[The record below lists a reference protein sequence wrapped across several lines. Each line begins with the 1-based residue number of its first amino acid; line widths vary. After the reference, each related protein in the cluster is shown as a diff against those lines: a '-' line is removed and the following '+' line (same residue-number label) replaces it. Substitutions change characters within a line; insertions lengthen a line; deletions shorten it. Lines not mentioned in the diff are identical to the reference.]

1 LVNYRGKLD
10 IAADILNVVSRN
22 PRKTQIMY
30 QANLSFQIL
39 EKYLAELSEA
49 SLMCFEDGNQCYA
62 LTQKGQQFLDAYR
75 EYAKTNRNVEKVL
88 SNFNIK
94 KANLE
99 RFLANEH
106 QIE

>member
-1 LVNYRGKLD
+1 MVNYRGKLD

-22 PRKTQIMY
+22 PKKTQIMY
-30 QANLSFQIL
+30 QANLSFQVL
-39 EKYLAELSEA
+39 ERYLAELSQA
-49 SLMCFEDGNQCYA
+49 SLMCFEDGIQCYA
-62 LTQKGQQFLDAYR
+62 LTQKGKMFLDAYR
-75 EYAKTNRNVEKVL
+75 EYSKTNKNVEKVL

-99 RFLANEH
+99 KFLTTEH